1 MQTLSRR
8 CLHFNQFHCIFDDDS
23 NHCEIHLQ
31 SAVSVLLSSKPVLT
45 LLAAR
50 RIIKMLFSCSLVVSY
65 SSESIE
71 PRTISAVVSDFIF
84 YLEEHRLIRMGIVHR
99 QWFLRSL
106 GYKSQFTPDAKA
118 SSTPHIYRGWVLDT
132 RLLQSFPKT
141 IRFLEW
147 LCLVSLFLGLSG
159 LNQQSPNMTCC
170 ASYLR
175 SLRSRLVTAAKAVGW
190 LRNGFK
196 AQKSSNTFKA

>member
-1 MQTLSRR
+1 MLREAAAANLSCERRFAGLRKIANCYPSMQTLSRR

-65 SSESIE
+65 SSETIE

-99 QWFLRSL
+99 Q
-106 GYKSQFTPDAKA
+106 
-118 SSTPHIYRGWVLDT
+118 
-132 RLLQSFPKT
+132 
-141 IRFLEW
+141 
-147 LCLVSLFLGLSG
+147 
-159 LNQQSPNMTCC
+159 
-170 ASYLR
+170 
-175 SLRSRLVTAAKAVGW
+175 
-190 LRNGFK
+190 
-196 AQKSSNTFKA
+196 